1 MNKKILGIGNAI
13 VDVLAKVDDEFL
25 KKNKLIKG
33 SMKLINKAE
42 FEDLKKIIKIEKVVA
57 GGSVANTMAGIAHLQ
72 GNPSFIGKI
81 NSDNFGEMYRKSL
94 QDINVN
100 FSYLEKDEDLSTG
113 ASIILITPDS
123 ERTMCTYLGISS
135 HLSADDIN
143 ENNIIDQE
151 LIFLEGYLW
160 DKGISEKMFK
170 HAITIAKKNKVKIAM
185 SLSDIFCVTRHKQD
199 FYNLLKNDLDI
210 LIGNENEINE
220 LANKKN
226 LLDSVNQLKELN
238 KLIVITR
245 SENGSMAIKNN
256 EIINCNSVK
265 VNKVLEYNQKPFMK
279 EYIMLNTE
287 LRTKAKTEFE
297 KDFFKLM
304 NNSCYGKTMENVRN
318 RDARKYEIKKYEK
331 KVV

>member
-25 KKNKLIKG
+25 IKRNFIKG
-33 SMKLINKAE
+33 SMKLIDKSE
-42 FEDLKKIIKIEKVVA
+42 FEDLKKNIKIEKVVA
-57 GGSVANTMAGIAHLQ
+57 GGSVANTMSGIAYLK

-81 NSDNFGEMYRKSL
+81 NSDSLGEIYKKSL
-94 QDINVN
+94 EDINVKFPYIKKN
-100 FSYLEKDEDLSTG
+100 ENLSTG

-135 HLSADDIN
+135 HLSESDID
-143 ENNIIDQE
+143 ENNIINNE

-170 HAITIAKKNKVKIAM
+170 HVIGMAKKNKVKIAM

-220 LANKKN
+220 LVNAKN
-226 LLDSVNQLKELN
+226 LLDSINQLKKFN

-245 SENGSMAIKNN
+245 SENGSVAIKNN
-256 EIINCNSVK
+256 EIINCDSIK
-265 VNKVLEYNQKPFMK
+265 VEKVLDLTGAGDLFAAGFLK
-279 EYIMLNTE
+279 EYL
-287 LRTKAKTEFE
+287 E
-297 KDFFKLM
+297 K
-304 NNSCYGKTMENVRN
+304 S
-318 RDARKYEIKKYEK
+318 EIKKCLK
-331 KVV
+331 TGSMLASKIIQKIGARL